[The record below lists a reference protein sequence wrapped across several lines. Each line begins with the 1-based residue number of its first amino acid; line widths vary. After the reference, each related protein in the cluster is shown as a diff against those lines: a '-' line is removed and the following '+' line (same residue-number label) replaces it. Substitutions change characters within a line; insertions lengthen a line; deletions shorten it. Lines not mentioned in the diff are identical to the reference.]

1 MIVVQLSRDSQG
13 LLRACSAAGHAGC
26 GSKGSDIV
34 CSAVTVLLRTAVRS
48 LLDIPELSVT
58 AHAPER
64 GCFDFCVHG
73 IVSDKQNKAVY
84 ALKYAQVFLSRGIS
98 DLAAEYPE
106 YVLFQEQIVE

>member
-26 GSKGSDIV
+26 G
-34 CSAVTVLLRTAVRS
+34 T

-84 ALKYAQVFLSRGIS
+84 ALKYAQVFLSRGLS

-106 YVLFQEQIVE
+106 YILFQEQIVE